1 MPRNLHR
8 SCAPDISHHDDGVL
22 PSCQERSRL
31 LGRTGKQGGGW
42 WWGRLIKAR
51 KKSKSVGMK
60 DGKCG
65 MEGMEGWGLGEHSD
79 LR

>member
-1 MPRNLHR
+1 M
-8 SCAPDISHHDDGVL
+8 
-22 PSCQERSRL
+22 
-31 LGRTGKQGGGW
+31 GRTGKLGGGW
-42 WWGRLIKAR
+42 WGKLIKAR

-60 DGKCG
+60 DGKCD

>member
-1 MPRNLHR
+1 M
-8 SCAPDISHHDDGVL
+8 
-22 PSCQERSRL
+22 
-31 LGRTGKQGGGW
+31 GRTGKQGGGW